1 MKRACIVGWPVSHSL
16 SPVIHGYWLKEC
28 GLHGEYIKQPVE
40 PADFEAFLTGLARLG
55 FVGANVT
62 VPHKIE
68 AFRLCQHLDGAAQA
82 IGAVNTVWLE
92 DGELHG
98 SNTDAHGFMASL
110 DAASPGWDRPGP
122 ATVIGAGGAARAIVW
137 SLLHRGF
144 TGIRIV
150 NRSESRAAELAASF
164 PPARAYGLAGLPKAL
179 EGASLVV
186 NTSTLGMAGCPPLE
200 LSLSAIGLNA
210 TVCDIVY
217 HPLETNLLRQAK
229 EGGWTAVDG
238 LGMLLHQAAP
248 GFEKWFGVK
257 PMVSRGLREQVLAA
271 VAARE
276 NIRT

>member
-137 SLLHRGF
+137 SLLPRGF

-186 NTSTLGMAGCPPLE
+186 NSDAHRPDDILTPAWAEHVARCAGIPEELLE
-200 LSLSAIGLNA
+200 AILLENPRRLMTRARASAE
-210 TVCDIVY
+210 
-217 HPLETNLLRQAK
+217 P
-229 EGGWTAVDG
+229 GGWA
-238 LGMLLHQAAP
+238 
-248 GFEKWFGVK
+248 
-257 PMVSRGLREQVLAA
+257 
-271 VAARE
+271 
-276 NIRT
+276 